1 MGRVGNILEINDVV
15 DGDDKL
21 VELKIDIGGGEIITV
36 PLYSTA
42 GIDSKPCIDDYVVCA
57 ETVGD
62 SGQSAVGFLDRQNV
76 SKSKDGEI
84 RLAARAFSGQ
94 EVSEIHTK
102 DDGSISLN
110 NYVASIDLDPEGTIE
125 ARTGPASIRMDVA
138 GNITIASGLGSIV
151 MTPAG
156 VVSINGK
163 LTIAP

>member
-1 MGRVGNILEINDVV
+1 MGRVGNIQSITDVV

-36 PLYSTA
+36 PLYSAA
-42 GIDSKPCIDDYVVCA
+42 GIDSKPCLDDYVVCA
-57 ETVGD
+57 ETVGY

-76 SKSKDGEI
+76 SGAKEGEI
-84 RLAARAFSGQ
+84 RIVGRGESGP
-94 EVSEIHTK
+94 EVSEIYLK
-102 DDGSISLN
+102 NDGGMSLN
-110 NYVASIDLDPEGTIE
+110 NHVASIDLDSEGTIE
-125 ARTGPASIRMDVA
+125 ARTGPGSIRMDIA
-138 GNITIASGLGSIV
+138 GNITITSGPGSIV